1 MLFLNQDK
9 NLMALLTILYKERNK
24 WIQMADLAAVIGVT
38 RKTVRSYILSIEEKF
53 REHVRFYYNGSMVYA
68 QFHPNFGLLSMKKL
82 LIRESLLYRILV
94 NSFFEPETKKAQ
106 LAFELGFSETSIYRH
121 MQNFN
126 ELLDSA
132 YDLNFSYS
140 DFQLLGNEEEIR
152 KFYVNLFKETMVFPG
167 EWPFEDYVCED
178 VVDTF
183 VDRMYRFLNF
193 SPTPAQHMYVKTSI
207 AVSFI
212 RLMQG
217 HPIHT
222 ENYRDHLVEKA
233 QLLASDDVVNE
244 IWEAISPKVGDN
256 SMDDIDDILVSVLS
270 IFYAEENPILFDDP
284 KLLDER
290 LQTIKSKEDF
300 FESHIP
306 DFLEK
311 YDLNLKD
318 RGELYQSLAV
328 YFTFRLSN
336 FKKEE
341 FFLKRS
347 TYLLSYIN
355 LANPELHEEVTEIF
369 TDFVREFPEFS
380 DYKIEELTLAFYSL
394 WPDLLSQLFY
404 ERQPMRALVI
414 SQNDSFFGKALVE
427 LINKGTSNFIQAEL
441 YEGYRIDM
449 DELTKEPYDL
459 FITDFFVE
467 SVPGGAPVYTFGQLP
482 SPYELQSLCRDLRLK
497 RQKDKDRRPIKTNN
511 YTDILE
517 FQRILSIYS

>member
-38 RKTVRSYILSIEEKF
+38 RKTVRSYILSIAEKF
-53 REHVRFYYNGSMVYA
+53 SDHARFYFNGSMVYV
-68 QFHPNFGLLSMKKL
+68 QFHPNFGLFSMKKL

-94 NSFFEPETKKAQ
+94 NSFFEPETKKAE

-121 MQNFN
+121 VQNFN

-140 DFQLLGNEEEIR
+140 DFQLFGEEEEIR
-152 KFYVNLFKETMVFPG
+152 KFYVNLFKETMVFPD

-178 VVDTF
+178 VVDSF

-233 QLLASDDVVNE
+233 QLLASDSVVNE
-244 IWEAISPKVGDN
+244 IWEDISLKVGDN
-256 SMDDIDDILVSVLS
+256 SLDDILLSVLS

-284 KLLDER
+284 KLLNEK
-290 LQTIKSKEDF
+290 LQTVKSKEEF

-306 DFLEK
+306 IFLEK
-311 YDLNLKD
+311 FDLNLKD
-318 RGELYQSLAV
+318 RDELYQSLAV

-336 FKKEE
+336 FKKED

-347 TYLLSYIN
+347 TYLLSYIS
-355 LANPELHEEVTEIF
+355 LANPELHEEVMRIF
-369 TDFVREFPEFS
+369 TDFIREFSEFS

-404 ERQPMRALVI
+404 ERQPLRALVI
-414 SQNDSFFGKALVE
+414 SQSDSFFGKALVE

-449 DELTKEPYDL
+449 NELTKEPYDL

-467 SVPGGAPVYTFGQLP
+467 SVPNGAPVYTFGQLP

-497 RQKDKDRRPIKTNN
+497 RQKDKDRRPIKTNS

>member
-24 WIQMADLAAVIGVT
+24 WIQLADLAAVIGVT
-38 RKTVRSYILSIEEKF
+38 RKTVRSYILSIQEKF
-53 REHVRFYYNGSMVYA
+53 GDHARFYFNGSMVYV
-68 QFHPNFGLLSMKKL
+68 QFHPNFGLISMKKL
-82 LIRESLLYRILV
+82 LIREFLLYKILV
-94 NSFFEPETKKAQ
+94 NSFFEPETKKAE

-121 MQNFN
+121 TQNFN

-132 YDLNFSYS
+132 YELEFSYS
-140 DFQLLGNEEEIR
+140 DFQLLGEEEEIR

-167 EWPFEDYVCED
+167 EWPFEGYICEEVID
-178 VVDTF
+178 SF
-183 VDRMYRFLNF
+183 VERMYRFLNF

-217 HPIHT
+217 HSIHT
-222 ENYRDHLVEKA
+222 ENFRDHLLEKA
-233 QLLASDDVVNE
+233 QLLASDDVVNDIWDE
-244 IWEAISPKVGDN
+244 ISSKVGDN
-256 SMDDIDDILVSVLS
+256 SLDDILVSVLS

-290 LQTIKSKEDF
+290 LRAIKSKEEF

-306 DFLEK
+306 GFLEK

-318 RGELYQSLAV
+318 RDELYQSLAA
-328 YFTFRLSN
+328 YFTFRLAN

-347 TYLLSYIN
+347 TYLLSYIS
-355 LANPELHEEVTEIF
+355 LANPELHEEVMGIF
-369 TDFVREFPEFS
+369 TDFAREFPEFS
-380 DYKIEELTLAFYSL
+380 DYNIEELTLAFYGL

-404 ERQPMRALVI
+404 ERQPLRALVI
-414 SQNDSFFGKALVE
+414 SQSDSFFGKALVE

-449 DELTKEPYDL
+449 EELTKAPYDL

-467 SVPGGAPVYTFGQLP
+467 PAPGGAPVYTFGQLP
-482 SPYELQSLCRDLRLK
+482 SPYELQGLCRDLRLK
-497 RQKDKDRRPIKTNN
+497 RQGFKHKQAKRSNS
-511 YTDILE
+511 YTDLFE
-517 FQRILSIYS
+517 FKRILSIYS